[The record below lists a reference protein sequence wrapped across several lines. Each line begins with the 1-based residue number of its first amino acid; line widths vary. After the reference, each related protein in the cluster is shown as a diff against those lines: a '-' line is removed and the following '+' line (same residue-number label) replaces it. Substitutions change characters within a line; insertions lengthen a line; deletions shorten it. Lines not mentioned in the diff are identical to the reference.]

1 MLILDLFRLELFTEC
16 RRRGLNFGTTFKS
29 SHLLPLNLVSVLSQD
44 DNTLIHGFG
53 QGDYDGSG
61 QPTASPML
69 TAIMSGGVG
78 ISGRELYKY
87 R

>member
-53 QGDYDGSG
+53 SLVEVNQAIVAWLLLTYLAYAYGTDNLLGCFR
-61 QPTASPML
+61 SP
-69 TAIMSGGVG
+69 
-78 ISGRELYKY
+78 
-87 R
+87 

>member
-53 QGDYDGSG
+53 SLVEVNQAIVAWLLLTYLAYPYGTDNLLECFR
-61 QPTASPML
+61 SP
-69 TAIMSGGVG
+69 
-78 ISGRELYKY
+78 
-87 R
+87 